1 MWTSYFAKH
10 KQRGDG
16 ISICAKKPAWWKGE
30 EYKALAP
37 TYSILME
44 YKNSTLPKQERE
56 EVYIGRFEKEILS
69 KLDPAKVYEDLKDKV
84 MLCYE
89 VSDDFCHRHL
99 AAKWIEEN
107 MNVKVEEI

>member
-10 KQRGDG
+10 KQRENG
-16 ISICAKKPAWWKGE
+16 ISICAKKPQWWAGP

-37 TYSILME
+37 SYDILME
-44 YKNSTLPKQERE
+44 YKNSKLSKVEKEEIYVER
-56 EVYIGRFEKEILS
+56 YNKEILS
-69 KLDPAKVYEDLKDKV
+69 KLDPEKVYEDLKDKV